1 MSRPSITNVSQ
12 NTQSITNK
20 AAANSNVTH
29 PSGHTITI
37 YADGAIWDETA
48 DKAILPQDLK
58 RN

>member
-1 MSRPSITNVSQ
+1 MSRPSISGVSQ
-12 NTQSITNK
+12 NTQPITNK

-37 YADGAIWDETA
+37 YADGGIWDETSNV
-48 DKAILPQDLK
+48 AILPQDLK